1 MSEPTPCEDAVLSDA
16 ERVRA
21 RHALGLTGRRRVACR
36 NHVVCL
42 AHDDWER
49 LVRDGLATVRRP
61 IERDGLHTY
70 HLTRAGAEAAL
81 APGET
86 LPEDLFPEAT
96 PA

>member
-1 MSEPTPCEDAVLSDA
+1 MSETTPCEGAVLSEA

-21 RHALGLTGRRRVACR
+21 RYALGLPNRRRQPSR

-61 IERDGLHTY
+61 SEPDGLCTY
-70 HLTRAGAEAAL
+70 RLTLAGARAAL
-81 APGET
+81 KPGET
-86 LPEDLFPEAT
+86 LFPNDFPEA
-96 PA
+96 A